1 MELAEELA
9 KVSGLTRE
17 EAKNILLKEM
27 EEDAKVDFAKKFRRL
42 EEEANEDAEKMQR
55 TLLASYPKI

>member
-1 MELAEELA
+1 MILEEQEKYKKRQLELAEELA

-27 EEDAKVDFAKKFRRL
+27 EEDAKVDFAKKV
-42 EEEANEDAEKMQR
+42 
-55 TLLASYPKI
+55 